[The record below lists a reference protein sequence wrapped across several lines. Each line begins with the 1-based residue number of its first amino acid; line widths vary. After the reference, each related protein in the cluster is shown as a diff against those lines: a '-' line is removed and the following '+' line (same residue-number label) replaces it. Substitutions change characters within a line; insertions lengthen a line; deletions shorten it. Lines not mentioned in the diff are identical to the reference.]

1 MKEQN
6 DGFSL
11 VELIVSMAILM
22 IAGAALIGFLSYC
35 MGQYKRTNEE
45 VDLQYAS
52 QVFDNRSKNHLMQ
65 AQSVCLTDDGQI
77 LYLQVDDG
85 LEKFYVDPAKRQVV
99 YQKYV
104 LSQDTWQAEGDAV
117 CFIEFGAGVHHNG
130 KEPYPNRP
138 KEVAKIGEYGKGR
151 GKRDTWVYI
160 DEDGKHFTHGNPAA
174 MPMWFATKEMEMS
187 VERIVREVFR

>member
-22 IAGAALIGFLSYC
+22 IAGAALIGFFSYC

-52 QVFDNRSKNHLMQ
+52 QVFDNRFKNHLMQ
-65 AQSVCLTDDGQI
+65 AQSVYLTDDGQI
-77 LYLQVDDG
+77 LYLQMDDG
-85 LEKFYVDPAKRQVV
+85 LEKFYVDPAKGQVV

-117 CFIEFGAGVHHNG
+117 CFASYVATWNLVCYDTKGQEITGEDPVQAKKMTFSYQMKTAEKTYEA
-130 KEPYPNRP
+130 KET
-138 KEVAKIGEYGKGR
+138 VTFR
-151 GKRDTWVYI
+151 GKILYQRP
-160 DEDGKHFTHGNPAA
+160 DG
-174 MPMWFATKEMEMS
+174 
-187 VERIVREVFR
+187 I

>member
-11 VELIVSMAILM
+11 VELIVSMANLK

-52 QVFDNRSKNHLMQ
+52 H
-65 AQSVCLTDDGQI
+65 VCLTDDGQI
-77 LYLQVDDG
+77 LYLKVDDG

-117 CFIEFGAGVHHNG
+117 CFAFYVATWDLVC
-130 KEPYPNRP
+130 YDP
-138 KEVAKIGEYGKGR
+138 KGQEITGEDPVQAKKMTFSYQMKTAEKTYEAEETVTFR
-151 GKRDTWVYI
+151 GKILYQRP
-160 DEDGKHFTHGNPAA
+160 DG
-174 MPMWFATKEMEMS
+174 
-187 VERIVREVFR
+187 I

>member
-52 QVFDNRSKNHLMQ
+52 QVFDNRFKNHLMQ

-117 CFIEFGAGVHHNG
+117 CFAF
-130 KEPYPNRP
+130 Y
-138 KEVAKIGEYGKGR
+138 VATWEKTYEAEETVTFR
-151 GKRDTWVYI
+151 GKILYQRP
-160 DEDGKHFTHGNPAA
+160 DG
-174 MPMWFATKEMEMS
+174 
-187 VERIVREVFR
+187 I

>member
-52 QVFDNRSKNHLMQ
+52 QVFDNRFKNHL
-65 AQSVCLTDDGQI
+65 
-77 LYLQVDDG
+77 
-85 LEKFYVDPAKRQVV
+85 KAKMKISSETASALPHSDV
-99 YQKYV
+99 
-104 LSQDTWQAEGDAV
+104 SQDTA
-117 CFIEFGAGVHHNG
+117 
-130 KEPYPNRP
+130 
-138 KEVAKIGEYGKGR
+138 
-151 GKRDTWVYI
+151 
-160 DEDGKHFTHGNPAA
+160 
-174 MPMWFATKEMEMS
+174 
-187 VERIVREVFR
+187 